1 MLTLSIAGK
10 SAQDSAAAIQEA
22 LADCEDDEL
31 KVLIDGPA
39 QAEEG
44 RKLLESLGFSNIV
57 PEDDDGL
64 LFLTASKAPQHEDA
78 PEPPKPA
85 PKPPAEILT
94 GTTGVI
100 ISCSTQRCK
109 SAFMTRLLGS
119 FVKAKTKPDVL
130 ALLDSAVKFAAY
142 DSPSCD
148 CLKKLEAEG
157 VQVLVSESCSD
168 RLGITESLGAGL
180 TEEISGILERIF
192 VCEKVISL

>member
-10 SAQDSAAAIQEA
+10 SPKDSASAIQEA
-22 LADCEDDEL
+22 LANGDDDEL
-31 KVLIDGPA
+31 KILIDGPG

-64 LFLTASKAPQHEDA
+64 LFLTATKTPPHEDA
-78 PEPPKPA
+78 PEPPTPSPKA
-85 PKPPAEILT
+85 PTEIHT

-100 ISCSTQRCK
+100 ISCSTQRYK
-109 SAFMTRLLGS
+109 SSFMNRLLAS
-119 FVKAKTKPDVL
+119 FVKAKTKPDVI

-157 VQVLVSESCSD
+157 VQVLVSEGCAD
-168 RLGITESLGAGL
+168 RLGITEALGAGL
-180 TEEISGILERIF
+180 TEDMSGILERIF
-192 VCEKVISL
+192 ECEKVISL

>member
-10 SAQDSAAAIQEA
+10 SPKDAASAIHEA
-22 LADCEDDEL
+22 LASCEDNEL

-44 RKLLESLGFSNIV
+44 RKLLESLGFSNIL

-64 LFLTASKAPQHEDA
+64 LFLTASKVPPHEDA
-78 PEPPKPA
+78 PEPPAPA
-85 PKPPAEILT
+85 PKAPTEIRT

-100 ISCSTQRCK
+100 ISCSTQRYK
-109 SAFMTRLLGS
+109 SAFMTRLLAS
-119 FVKAKTKPDVL
+119 FVKAKTKPDVI
-130 ALLDSAVKFAAY
+130 ALLDSAVQFAAY

-157 VQVLVSESCSD
+157 VQVLVSEGCAD

-192 VCEKVISL
+192 ECEKVISL

>member
-10 SAQDSAAAIQEA
+10 SPKDSALAIQEA
-22 LADCEDDEL
+22 LANCEDDEL
-31 KVLIDGPA
+31 KVLIDGPG

-64 LFLTASKAPQHEDA
+64 LFLTATKTPPHEDA

-85 PKPPAEILT
+85 PKVPTDIHA
-94 GTTGVI
+94 GTTAVI
-100 ISCSTQRCK
+100 ISCSTQRYK
-109 SAFMTRLLGS
+109 SSFMNRLLSS
-119 FVKAKTKPDVL
+119 FVKAKTKPDVI
-130 ALLDSAVKFAAY
+130 ALLDSAVKFAVY

-148 CLKKLEAEG
+148 CLKKLETEG
-157 VQVLVSESCSD
+157 VQVLVSESCAD
-168 RLGITESLGAGL
+168 RLGITEAIGAGL

-192 VCEKVISL
+192 ECEKVISL

>member
-10 SAQDSAAAIQEA
+10 SHKDSAEAIQEA
-22 LADCEDDEL
+22 LTNCEDNEL

-64 LFLTASKAPQHEDA
+64 LFLTASKAPPHEDV
-78 PEPPKPA
+78 PEPTPKPSN
-85 PKPPAEILT
+85 EIRT

-100 ISCSTQRCK
+100 ISCSTQRYK
-109 SAFMTRLLGS
+109 SAFMTRLLS
-119 FVKAKTKPDVL
+119 AFVKAKTKPDVI

-157 VQVLVSESCSD
+157 VQVLVSESCAG
-168 RLGITESLGAGL
+168 RLGITEALGAGL

-192 VCEKVISL
+192 ECEKVISL